1 MLKFLNLCLPAA
13 ILLALIGCGGGDTDS
28 LPQPAPK
35 TFSVGGTVSG
45 LSAAGLVLRL
55 NGTEDLSLPAGSGS
69 FVFAAALAQTASYV
83 VTAAAQPG
91 GQTCVVSSGSGAMA
105 GAAVTSIAVTC
116 TNNPA
121 PAYMVGGMVTGL
133 GGTGLVLRNNGGD
146 DVVVAASGAFTF
158 ATALLA
164 SAAYSVTVAAQP
176 GGQTCVVSNGSGVMG
191 SVAVT
196 SIAVTCTDNPAPAY
210 MLGGTVTGL
219 SGTGLVLRNNGA
231 DDLAIAAGGA
241 FTFATA
247 LRTSTAYAVTMA
259 VQPSGQTCVV
269 FNGSG
274 VMAGAAV
281 TNIAVTCTNN
291 PAPAYTVGGTVT
303 GLSGTGLVLRNNGA
317 DDLVIAAGGAFT
329 FATALRT
336 SAAYSVTVA
345 AQPGGQTCVVS
356 NGSGVMGDANVTG
369 ISIACSPVLVPL
381 LVDDFDRPDQQGLG
395 TTPQGQVWR
404 LTGQGYQLVAIQDGR
419 YVGGL
424 AGAINP
430 DPNVSYAGFEMNGK
444 PTRLGGRISFV
455 PSGTGGPDAPVVALI
470 SSSDSVTWLGRMV
483 HLIASRYGVG
493 LTWWREYPN
502 QNNPP
507 AQCVGST
514 VFAAPL
520 AIDGTSYPLYMT
532 LRGDTVTVDKPDGTQ
547 LICTDPNFSQL
558 AGTVG
563 VWELAYNRNASYVPR
578 WDKVE
583 AFMQLGQ

>member
-231 DDLAIAAGGA
+231 DDLA
-241 FTFATA
+241 
-247 LRTSTAYAVTMA
+247 
-259 VQPSGQTCVV
+259 
-269 FNGSG
+269 
-274 VMAGAAV
+274 
-281 TNIAVTCTNN
+281 
-291 PAPAYTVGGTVT
+291 
-303 GLSGTGLVLRNNGA
+303 
-317 DDLVIAAGGAFT
+317 IAAGGAFT